1 MASSYTGL
9 GTELMTTGENAG
21 TWGTTTNTN
30 LQIIEQLSGG
40 YIETAVTSTPTT
52 LSVSDGSTGA
62 ALAHRII
69 KFTGTISEATTV
81 TVPLDVQQ
89 MYILMNG
96 TSGNYTLTFK
106 YVTGSGDTVVF
117 KGTDKGTKLVYATAD
132 DGTNPNMVDTG
143 IASHQIHNTLT
154 VGIDDTGYD
163 VKLFGATSGSYA
175 LWDESA
181 DSLLLTDSTPLKI
194 GDSQDLTL
202 YHDGSN
208 SYITNAV
215 GALKLATE
223 TSGIAVTIGHTT
235 SETTIADNLTT
246 TGDTSVGG
254 TLGVTGVATF
264 ATHVALGDSDI
275 LKLGAGTD
283 LTLYHDGSN
292 SYITN
297 SQGALKVATE
307 TSGIAVTIGHT
318 TSEVTIAD
326 NLTVT
331 GTLTLGSNAE
341 LTEAELEFLDGIT
354 AGTAAAS
361 KALVLDSNK
370 DIGTIRNLTID
381 GTFSDGNYTFD
392 TSGNVTGLGTVA
404 SGNIT
409 SSGTVQGTT
418 ITATTAFVPDA
429 SDGAALGTSAL
440 EFSDLF
446 LADEAVINFGDDQEV
461 TLTHVQ
467 DAGLLLN
474 SSNYLTFR
482 DSALKISSSTDGQL
496 DIDADTEVEITAT
509 TVDLNGILD
518 VSGVIVAGGQ
528 ISAADGT
535 AGAPSIS
542 NTGDL
547 NTGLYFSA
555 ADKLAFSSGGT
566 AQVTFQDGA
575 IVPVADDD
583 IDLGTASLQFK
594 DVYIDGTLEAD
605 AITIG
610 GSAVVSSPIT
620 ALNNA
625 TANEL
630 VTVGA
635 TTTELEAEANLT
647 FDGTDVLVGGAGKL
661 QLRDTA
667 LFINSST
674 DGQLDIDA
682 DTEVEITATTVDLNG
697 ALDVSGNSQFSG
709 TVTVGV
715 NDTGKDVKLFGAT
728 SGSYWLWDE
737 SADGV
742 VQIGTLTVGV
752 DDAGHDVK
760 FFGDAASAFMLWDAS
775 TDDLVLG
782 GAAKLYL
789 YDAAG
794 GEHISSD
801 GSTLS
806 IAGGGEI
813 DLTATAIDIN
823 GTCDISGTFSLAGT
837 NVTATAAELN
847 YSDLATL
854 GTSAASKVLSADSNN
869 LTKITGGVY
878 LEEDT
883 LSFDATQDWDVRA
896 SPVAQVTLTANV
908 TFDLPSNPTTGQYI
922 SILCIQDGTGS
933 RTIAW
938 NAAFEFT
945 GGTAPTATTT
955 AGKGDLFT
963 FRYHNSHWVEVG
975 RNLNLTRA

>member
-594 DVYIDGTLEAD
+594 DGYIDGTLEAD

>member
-163 VKLFGATSGSYA
+163 VKLFGATAGSFA

-837 NVTATAAELN
+837 NVTSTAAEIN